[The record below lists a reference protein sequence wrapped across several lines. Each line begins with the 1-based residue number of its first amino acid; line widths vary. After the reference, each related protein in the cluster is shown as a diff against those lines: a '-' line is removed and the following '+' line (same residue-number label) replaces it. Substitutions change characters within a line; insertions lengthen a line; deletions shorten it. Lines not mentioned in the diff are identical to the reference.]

1 MVITFAEAEA
11 MSWGL
16 NIVKHV
22 GLPDI
27 IIESNSQDVIDFV
40 NNRKSSKTEIQWMI
54 SEVQNKMK
62 DFNTIKVG
70 HTSRSYYAISH
81 SLAKLGLER
90 CETIVWVGSCP

>member
-40 NNRKSSKTEIQWMI
+40 NNRKSSRTEI
-54 SEVQNKMK
+54 
-62 DFNTIKVG
+62 
-70 HTSRSYYAISH
+70 
-81 SLAKLGLER
+81 
-90 CETIVWVGSCP
+90 

>member
-16 NIVKHV
+16 NIAKHV

-27 IIESNSQDVIDFV
+27 IIESDSQDVIDFV
-40 NNRKSSKTEIQWMI
+40 DNRKSSRTEIQWMI

-62 DFNTIKVG
+62 DFNTVKVR
-70 HTSRSYYAISH
+70 HTSRSYNAISH
-81 SLAKLGLER
+81 SLTKLGLER
-90 CETIVWVGSCP
+90 CETVVWVGSYH